1 MPDPTTPSR
10 ARRRAQDPD
19 DDEHSS
25 DELPD
30 IDPPQ
35 SPQSTS
41 SPQLRRRAFSTR
53 SLLDHN
59 RDSIAFADETSGL
72 LGHADRPT
80 GGGAYGGMD
89 GSGLLSR
96 SYRSFGP
103 STPGTPR
110 PQRQLSYSTNTRFSR
125 NVSRRGSFSF
135 SQRLV
140 TALGAAERP
149 GSQRRDT
156 RDAGGFTTVALEVR

>member
-10 ARRRAQDPD
+10 ARPDPFSAD
-19 DDEHSS
+19 NSENDDELH
-25 DELPD
+25 D
-30 IDPPQ
+30 IDAPQ

-41 SPQLRRRAFSTR
+41 PVLRRRAFSTR
-53 SLLDHN
+53 SLLDHH
-59 RDSIAFADETSGL
+59 RDSVVDESSGL
-72 LGHADRPT
+72 LDHGDAAAGA
-80 GGGAYGGMD
+80 GGTYGGLD
-89 GSGLLSR
+89 GSGILGR
-96 SYRSFGP
+96 SYRSFAP

-140 TALGAAERP
+140 SALGQAE
-149 GSQRRDT
+149 GSRLQRRDT
-156 RDAGGFTTVALEVR
+156 GGVGE